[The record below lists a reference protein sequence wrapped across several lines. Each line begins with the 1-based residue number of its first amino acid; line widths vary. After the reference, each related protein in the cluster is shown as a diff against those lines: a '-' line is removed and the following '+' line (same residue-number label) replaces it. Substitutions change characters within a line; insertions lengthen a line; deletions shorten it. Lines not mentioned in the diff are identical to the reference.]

1 MRTRRLA
8 GAGLGLLA
16 TAAFGVAGCTEGGTG
31 ASPGVSASPSV
42 SGSPDVSVSGGT
54 TGNDAAAA
62 LAASTTDLGS
72 TSFKI
77 TMSAG
82 TALSMTGTVDP
93 PNGVGSTTLQVGTGS
108 GTVRVQT
115 LLVGQDLYLKLG
127 EASADAK
134 WMHVDVSRLP
144 EGANIGIRPGQ
155 VDPANAERLLKAT
168 TEVRQVDARNFAGTL
183 DLTRVVG
190 VTGISKI
197 TIDGYGEAAR
207 TVPFRA
213 SLDEQGRLST
223 MTVDLPAVAGQQ
235 AQPLEVRYSDFG
247 STVTVT
253 RPTAAEVTE
262 APESVYTTLG
272 GR

>member
-16 TAAFGVAGCTEGGTG
+16 TAAFGMAGCTEGGTG
-31 ASPGVSASPSV
+31 AAPGASASSA
-42 SGSPDVSVSGGT
+42 SGSPEASATGGT
-54 TGNDAAAA
+54 TGSDAAAA

-82 TALSMTGTVDP
+82 TALSMTGAVDP
-93 PNGVGSTTLQVGTGS
+93 PNGVGSTTLNVGAGS
-108 GTVRVQT
+108 GTVKVQT

-127 EASADAK
+127 EASASAK

-155 VDPANAERLLKAT
+155 IDPANTERLLRST
-168 TEVRQVDARNFAGTL
+168 TEVRQIDARTFAGTL
-183 DLTRVVG
+183 DLTRAVG
-190 VTGISKI
+190 FTGVSKI
-197 TIDGYGEAAR
+197 TIDGYGEAAK

-213 SLDEQGRLST
+213 SLDEQGRLSS
-223 MTVDLPAVAGQQ
+223 MTVDLPAAAGQQ
-235 AQPLEVRYSDFG
+235 AQPLEVRYTDFG
-247 STVTVT
+247 AAVTVT
-253 RPTAAEVTE
+253 KPTAAEVTE